1 MLEKAAK
8 IIKESSSIVAL
19 TGAGVSTAAGIP
31 DFRSPESGLWKDPSK
46 MVLFTAFGFALDP
59 KGFYELGRQLL
70 PSFLK
75 AEPTLAH
82 YFLAKL
88 EHQGKLRC
96 VITQNID
103 GLHQKAGSKK
113 VIEMHGNLR
122 TGRCTNCPTEYTLEE
137 MADKM
142 NQGHELPPTC
152 QDCQSP
158 IRPNIVL
165 FGEDLPTGAYE
176 EAMENLE
183 DCDLLLVMGS
193 SLVVYPVADM
203 PRVVL
208 RRHARLIIINLQ
220 PTQYDSSADVSLHM
234 SLEEA
239 SRRLVEALGIKP

>member
-1 MLEKAAK
+1 
-8 IIKESSSIVAL
+8 
-19 TGAGVSTAAGIP
+19 
-31 DFRSPESGLWKDPSK
+31 
-46 MVLFTAFGFALDP
+46 
-59 KGFYELGRQLL
+59 
-70 PSFLK
+70 
-75 AEPTLAH
+75 
-82 YFLAKL
+82 
-88 EHQGKLRC
+88 
-96 VITQNID
+96 
-103 GLHQKAGSKK
+103 
-113 VIEMHGNLR
+113 
-122 TGRCTNCPTEYTLEE
+122 TLEE

-152 QDCQSP
+152 QDCRSP

-165 FGEDLPTGAYE
+165 FGEELPMEAYD

-239 SRRLVEALGIKP
+239 SRRLMEALDIKP